1 MSEHSSPRPRH
12 QYRRPSCMLLRR
24 DGTGHRLAWPSF
36 GRVEGAARNS
46 SAVLSRSGNEGAARG
61 PRRERFGRGE
71 KSGGPGLFFLVA
83 SERATNAEKR
93 KKFKTP
99 LAGRKMS
106 PRRDARHSQADDDKR
121 HHHHQNA
128 LFSK

>member
-1 MSEHSSPRPRH
+1 MVF
-12 QYRRPSCMLLRR
+12 RR

-71 KSGGPGLFFLVA
+71 KSGGPGLLFLVA
-83 SERATNAEKR
+83 SFRATNPSGLKYHWRGAK
-93 KKFKTP
+93 
-99 LAGRKMS
+99 
-106 PRRDARHSQADDDKR
+106 
-121 HHHHQNA
+121 
-128 LFSK
+128 